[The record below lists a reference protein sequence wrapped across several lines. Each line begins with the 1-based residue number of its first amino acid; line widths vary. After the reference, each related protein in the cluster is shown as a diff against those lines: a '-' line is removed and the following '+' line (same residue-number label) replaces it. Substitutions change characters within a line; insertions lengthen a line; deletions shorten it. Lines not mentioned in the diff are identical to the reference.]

1 MQGGMKGKMIKGCQ
15 KKIIYLKNT
24 DSGIFDEAYFVL
36 RRDGDAD
43 RFGEADMVS
52 EAKRIIEGASIE
64 RACGKRKTHVWF
76 FSMGALA
83 ATVFFAIIGVLIFL
97 L

>member
-1 MQGGMKGKMIKGCQ
+1 MIKGCQ

-36 RRDGDAD
+36 RRDGEAEH
-43 RFGEADMVS
+43 FGEADMVS
-52 EAKRIIEGASIE
+52 EAKRIIEGASLE
-64 RACGKRKTHVWF
+64 GRKGKRRGHMWF

-83 ATVFFAIIGVLIFL
+83 ATAVFALLGGVMLWL
-97 L
+97 

>member
-1 MQGGMKGKMIKGCQ
+1 MIKGCQ

-36 RRDGDAD
+36 RRDGESD

-52 EAKRIIEGASIE
+52 EAKRIIEGASLE
-64 RACGKRKTHVWF
+64 GRRGKRKGHLWF

-83 ATVFFAIIGVLIFL
+83 ATAVFALIGGIAL
-97 L
+97 LL